1 MNLLVDI
8 GNTRIK
14 WASQLDRR
22 LVSTDAIVHRD
33 QEDLSA
39 LIGRCWQNLEPPTR
53 IIVSNVAGQRFE
65 QALIDWTRGAWRVVP
80 EFAGCE
86 PGIGG
91 FESEYRTEALGI
103 DRWMALLA
111 LRDQFNLPAIVI
123 SCGSA
128 VTADLLTDNAVHLG
142 GVIMPGLNMMRNV
155 LYQRTNALPISTIEP
170 ITVIGRDTEQAIAS
184 GTLLAICGMIDRFIL
199 EAEQQG
205 CSNPKLVLTG
215 GDAQIVTEALGRP
228 VLIEPHMVL
237 MGLMLLANQTQNQ
250 SDL

>member
-1 MNLLVDI
+1 MNLLVDV

-22 LVSTDAIVHRD
+22 LVSTDAVVHRD

-39 LIGRCWQNLEPPTR
+39 LIGRNWQNLESPTR
-53 IIVSNVAGQRFE
+53 IIVSNVAGRRIE
-65 QALIDWTRGAWRVVP
+65 QALISWTRDAWGVAP
-80 EFAGCE
+80 EFVRGK

-91 FESEYRTEALGI
+91 FKSEYRAEALGI
-103 DRWMALLA
+103 DRWVALLA
-111 LRDQFNLPAIVI
+111 LRDQFNLSAIVI
-123 SCGSA
+123 SCGTA
-128 VTADLLTDNAVHLG
+128 VTADLLTDHSVHLG
-142 GVIMPGLNMMRNV
+142 GIIMPGLNMMKNV
-155 LYQRTNALPISTIEP
+155 LYQRTNALPKSTIEP
-170 ITVIGRDTEQAIAS
+170 ISVIGCDTEQAIAS

-215 GDAQIVTEALGRP
+215 GDAQIVADTLGRP
-228 VLIEPHMVL
+228 VLIEPHIVL

>member
-1 MNLLVDI
+1 
-8 GNTRIK
+8 
-14 WASQLDRR
+14 

-33 QEDLSA
+33 QKDLSA
-39 LIGRCWQNLEPPTR
+39 LIGRCWKNLEPPTR
-53 IIVSNVAGQRFE
+53 IIVSNVAGQRIE
-65 QALIDWTRGAWRVVP
+65 QALIDWTRGAWGVVP

-86 PGIGG
+86 PRIGG

-111 LRDQFNLPAIVI
+111 LRNQFDLPAIVV
-123 SCGSA
+123 SCGTA

-142 GVIMPGLNMMRNV
+142 GVIMPGLSMMRHV
-155 LYQRTNALPISTIEP
+155 LHQRTSALPKSTIEP
-170 ITVIGRDTEQAIAS
+170 ISIIGRDTGQAIAS
-184 GTLLAICGMIDRFIL
+184 GTLLAICGMVDRFIL
-199 EAEQQG
+199 QAEQQG

-215 GDAQIVTEALGRP
+215 GDAQIVADTLGRF

-237 MGLMLLANQTQNQ
+237 KGLMLIANQTQNQ

>member
-1 MNLLVDI
+1 MNLLVDV

-33 QEDLSA
+33 HEDISA
-39 LIGRCWQNLEPPTR
+39 LIGHCWQNLESPTR
-53 IIVSNVAGQRFE
+53 IIVSNVAGQRIE
-65 QALIDWTRGAWRVVP
+65 QVLTDWTRDAWGVVP
-80 EFAGCE
+80 EFVRCE

-111 LRDQFNLPAIVI
+111 LRDQFELPAIVI
-123 SCGSA
+123 SCGTA
-128 VTADLLTDNAVHLG
+128 VTADLLTNNAVHLG

-155 LYQRTNALPISTIEP
+155 LHQRTNALPKSTIEP
-170 ITVIGRDTEQAIAS
+170 TTIIGRNTEQAIAS
-184 GTLLAICGMIDRFIL
+184 GTLIAVCGMIDRFIL

-215 GDAQIVTEALGRP
+215 GDAQIVADALGRS
-228 VLIEPHMVL
+228 VIIEPHMVL
-237 MGLMLLANQTQNQ
+237 KGLMLIANQ
-250 SDL
+250 